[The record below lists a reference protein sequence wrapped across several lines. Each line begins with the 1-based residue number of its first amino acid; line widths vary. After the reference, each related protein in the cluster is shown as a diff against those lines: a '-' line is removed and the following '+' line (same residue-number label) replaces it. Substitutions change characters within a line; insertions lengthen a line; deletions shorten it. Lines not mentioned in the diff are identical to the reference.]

1 MAMTR
6 EAQIRQTAC
15 DWLHYYHL
23 TCTQDMLVEAFRC
36 GAEWADAHQPLPWI
50 SVSDKLPD
58 RAWSNKMGCL
68 TEDSDIV
75 FAMTSSGKLFC
86 NLYYSYEL
94 KNWLEKSAGLNGMD
108 RALRYDKVTH
118 WMPIIPIK

>member
-1 MAMTR
+1 MIQEEKIKKA
-6 EAQIRQTAC
+6 AKKYCNNINC
-15 DWLHYYHL
+15 DDFECPDPY
-23 TCTQDMLVEAFRC
+23 DAFIA
-36 GAEWADAHQPLPWI
+36 GAEWADAHQPNPWV

-75 FAMTSSGKLFC
+75 FATTSSGKLFC

-94 KNWLEKSAGLNGMD
+94 KNWLEKSAGLNGID
-108 RALRYDKVTH
+108 RALQYDNVTH
-118 WMPIIPIK
+118 WMPIPELK